1 MNQCLRTIDT
11 YIYFLF
17 VEGFCKQ
24 NFTLASSAM
33 LRQQAALTRGAT
45 SQDSLPDTVEIIT
58 LQPRSVRPTKS
69 PPRVPPRPKSARPMI
84 VNVLRKGED
93 EGGIH
98 PKSGMR
104 PERMASS
111 NVRSLALTS
120 HSSPELDQS
129 LDDLSSYDD
138 SLYAKLTNGHD
149 LSVPSRGTS
158 PLPPPLPLRNS
169 VRQELLLSQSQEMLS
184 GVQSPGSRDELNTL
198 GLAPAPSHGR
208 DLPSLAPWTVKDSR
222 GSKDAPSSGRD
233 KPQRHP
239 RSIDAHGS
247 PWSPGHKSP
256 SALPVVMPKEVSV
269 KAISRFGHRPG
280 SREPLHAGK
289 AESNSLTNST
299 EGSSHELGT
308 QLFAFE
314 NRETLENLSR
324 MVQAGMSSGQPHKA
338 PSISSNSTLYQ
349 PADAGHQHY
358 PVQTAFK
365 IAPYTIPGGP
375 AAPLPPPSSP
385 HTSCSSEL
393 QPAIVRSNIHAAP
406 RTATQRSGWP
416 GGSAPP
422 HPVLHLTA
430 KGGEK
435 GPHFRDTPQQPS
447 HSRSMYHL
455 DDPMDSAHFPGAPQ
469 HRPPPIPTAKSL
481 SSLLESSSSSLRAYG
496 QPTHL

>member
-11 YIYFLF
+11 YIYFF
-17 VEGFCKQ
+17 VVEGFCKQ
-24 NFTLASSAM
+24 NFILASSAR

-45 SQDSLPDTVEIIT
+45 SQDSLPDTLEIIP
-58 LQPRSVRPTKS
+58 LQPRIVRPTKS
-69 PPRVPPRPKSARPMI
+69 PPQVPPRPKSVRPMI
-84 VNVLRKGED
+84 VDVLRKGED

-111 NVRSLALTS
+111 NARSLALTS

-149 LSVPSRGTS
+149 LSVPSPGTS

-169 VRQELLLSQSQEMLS
+169 VMQELLLSQSQEMLS
-184 GVQSPGSRDELNTL
+184 GVRPPGSRDELNTL
-198 GLAPAPSHGR
+198 GLAPAPSHGGY
-208 DLPSLAPWTVKDSR
+208 LPSLAPRTVKDSR

-239 RSIDAHGS
+239 RSIDTHAP

-280 SREPLHAGK
+280 SREPLHAGNV
-289 AESNSLTNST
+289 ESNSLTKST
-299 EGSSHELGT
+299 EGLSHELGT
-308 QLFAFE
+308 RLFVSE
-314 NRETLENLSR
+314 NREIPENLSR
-324 MVQAGMSSGQPHKA
+324 MVRAGMSSGQPYKA

-358 PVQTAFK
+358 PTQTAFK

-385 HTSCSSEL
+385 HTSCSSEM
-393 QPAIVRSNIHAAP
+393 QPARSNIHAAP
-406 RTATQRSGWP
+406 STATQRSGRS

-455 DDPMDSAHFPGAPQ
+455 DDPMDSVYSPGAPQ
-469 HRPPPIPTAKSL
+469 RRPPPIPTAKSL